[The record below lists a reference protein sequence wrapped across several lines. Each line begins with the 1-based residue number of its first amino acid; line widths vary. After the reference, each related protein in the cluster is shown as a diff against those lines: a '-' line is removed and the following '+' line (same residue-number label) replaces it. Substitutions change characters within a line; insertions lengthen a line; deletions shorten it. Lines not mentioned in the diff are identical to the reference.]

1 MVSLLVVIGL
11 IGGTMAVIYAMVKIP
26 MLFTKSSKPAPTEK

>member
-26 MLFTKSSKPAPTEK
+26 MLFTKRSKPASSEE

>member
-26 MLFTKSSKPAPTEK
+26 MLFTKSAKTASSKE